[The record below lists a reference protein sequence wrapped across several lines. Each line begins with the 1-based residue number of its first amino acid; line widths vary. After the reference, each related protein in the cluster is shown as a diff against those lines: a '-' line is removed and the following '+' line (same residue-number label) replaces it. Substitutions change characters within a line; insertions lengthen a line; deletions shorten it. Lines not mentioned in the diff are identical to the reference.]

1 MADNKFQ
8 TPEALARCLPM
19 SRLQAVLSGKWKI
32 LILWYVAFYRVQR
45 FGALLRRLDGITQST
60 LTRQLRE
67 LEADGFL
74 YTVAGKGCFV
84 AEKNLDLIREQ
95 KLKELE
101 EKAAAGTMSA
111 AELENQKKAMEL
123 VEKYEA
129 AMEDDFNTADAVSA
143 VFELVKLS
151 NSTASAEST
160 GAYVGWM
167 KETIERLCGVLGII
181 TEKKEE
187 ILDSE
192 IEDMIA
198 QRQAARKAKDFALAD
213 QIRGKLLDMGIILE
227 DTREGVKWKRA

>member
-1 MADNKFQ
+1 
-8 TPEALARCLPM
+8 
-19 SRLQAVLSGKWKI
+19 
-32 LILWYVAFYRVQR
+32 
-45 FGALLRRLDGITQST
+45 
-60 LTRQLRE
+60 
-67 LEADGFL
+67 
-74 YTVAGKGCFV
+74 
-84 AEKNLDLIREQ
+84 
-95 KLKELE
+95 
-101 EKAAAGTMSA
+101 MSA

-160 GAYVGWM
+160 SAYVGWM

-198 QRQAARKAKDFALAD
+198 QRQAARKAKDFAEAD
-213 QIRGKLLDMGIILE
+213 RLRDAIAALGYTVRE
-227 DTREGVKWKRA
+227 TRQGTEITKNAD